1 MRRVTEVADCWFDS
15 GSMPVAQWHYPFENQ
30 EVWERQK
37 QADYICEAID
47 QTRGW
52 FYTLHAVSTL
62 LFDRPAFKNVLCLGH
77 ILAEDGS
84 KMSKSRGNV
93 VNPWDVFD
101 AHGADATRWNMYTAS
116 PPGNSRRFSVNL
128 VGETVRKFMNTLWNT
143 YSFFVT
149 YSNLSD
155 WALQTEN
162 AEPQALLD
170 RWLLSEL
177 NMLVRTVTEALE
189 SYDVLGATRPI
200 AAFVDSLS
208 NWYVRLSRRR
218 FWDGDPA
225 ALNTLYTALAT
236 VSKLL
241 APSTPFIAEEM
252 YQNLV
257 AGVDPQADDSVH
269 LSRWP
274 QYSVELIDERLNAD
288 MALVQKVA
296 SLGHSARQA
305 ANLKVRQPLAQV
317 VVRVRNAE
325 ERDSLTRLQD
335 LALDELNVKSLAFA
349 DAAGDLVDV
358 QVFPYPK
365 QLGQKYGSGYPKIRQ
380 ALSKLDQAELAS
392 RFQAGETVEVVADG
406 ETYAVTPEDVEVRS
420 TPRAGYSVAEAG
432 GYLVAVTTE
441 LDAALE
447 QEGHARELVRRIQ
460 QLRKDANLEISD
472 RIVTYVLDSDL
483 VHEVLAHFGNY
494 VREETLTVDLVQVH
508 PDQGDAIPAHLPQA
522 GFELGGKEIVIAVS
536 KK

>member
-1 MRRVTEVADCWFDS
+1 
-15 GSMPVAQWHYPFENQ
+15 
-30 EVWERQK
+30 
-37 QADYICEAID
+37 
-47 QTRGW
+47 
-52 FYTLHAVSTL
+52 
-62 LFDRPAFKNVLCLGH
+62 
-77 ILAEDGS
+77 
-84 KMSKSRGNV
+84 MSKSRGNV
-93 VNPWDVFD
+93 VNPWDVF
-101 AHGADATRWNMYTAS
+101 GAARGRRNALEYVRPS

-208 NWYVRLSRRR
+208 NWYVRSAVAASGTATPLRSTR
-218 FWDGDPA
+218 F
-225 ALNTLYTALAT
+225 TALAT

-296 SLGHSARQA
+296 SLGHSAPGSQPQGAPA
-305 ANLKVRQPLAQV
+305 AGPGG
-317 VVRVRNAE
+317 VRVRNAE
-325 ERDSLTRLQD
+325 
-335 LALDELNVKSLAFA
+335 
-349 DAAGDLVDV
+349 DATA
-358 QVFPYPK
+358 
-365 QLGQKYGSGYPKIRQ
+365 
-380 ALSKLDQAELAS
+380 
-392 RFQAGETVEVVADG
+392 
-406 ETYAVTPEDVEVRS
+406 
-420 TPRAGYSVAEAG
+420 
-432 GYLVAVTTE
+432 
-441 LDAALE
+441 
-447 QEGHARELVRRIQ
+447 
-460 QLRKDANLEISD
+460 
-472 RIVTYVLDSDL
+472 
-483 VHEVLAHFGNY
+483 
-494 VREETLTVDLVQVH
+494 
-508 PDQGDAIPAHLPQA
+508 
-522 GFELGGKEIVIAVS
+522 
-536 KK
+536 

>member
-1 MRRVTEVADCWFDS
+1 
-15 GSMPVAQWHYPFENQ
+15 
-30 EVWERQK
+30 
-37 QADYICEAID
+37 
-47 QTRGW
+47 
-52 FYTLHAVSTL
+52 
-62 LFDRPAFKNVLCLGH
+62 
-77 ILAEDGS
+77 
-84 KMSKSRGNV
+84 MSKSRGNV

-155 WALQTEN
+155 WALQPEN

-177 NMLVRTVTEALE
+177 NMLVRTVTDALE

-218 FWDGDPA
+218 FWDGDPT

-257 AGVDPQADDSVH
+257 AVVDPQADDSVH

-274 QYSVELIDERLNAD
+274 QYSVDLIDERLNAD

-296 SLGHSARQA
+296 SLGHSAPGS
-305 ANLKVRQPLAQV
+305 QPSRCAS
-317 VVRVRNAE
+317 RWPRWWCVRNAE
-325 ERDSLTRLQD
+325 ERG
-335 LALDELNVKSLAFA
+335 A
-349 DAAGDLVDV
+349 
-358 QVFPYPK
+358 
-365 QLGQKYGSGYPKIRQ
+365 
-380 ALSKLDQAELAS
+380 
-392 RFQAGETVEVVADG
+392 
-406 ETYAVTPEDVEVRS
+406 
-420 TPRAGYSVAEAG
+420 
-432 GYLVAVTTE
+432 
-441 LDAALE
+441 
-447 QEGHARELVRRIQ
+447 
-460 QLRKDANLEISD
+460 
-472 RIVTYVLDSDL
+472 
-483 VHEVLAHFGNY
+483 
-494 VREETLTVDLVQVH
+494 
-508 PDQGDAIPAHLPQA
+508 
-522 GFELGGKEIVIAVS
+522 
-536 KK
+536 